1 MSRTLWLKFSVFNF
15 VLVALLGVIMRY
27 KILFSLPFLDQKH
40 LQEAHSHFA
49 FYGWITNVLYVL
61 MVIYLS
67 KARPEISLRKYNILI
82 ITNIIAS
89 YAMIATFIYGGYFWG
104 SIAAST
110 VALLTSFAFTFFFV
124 IDVKNLREASKKWFL
139 GGLFFAVISS
149 AGVFNLA
156 YMKSSGNITQ
166 DLYLASEYFF
176 LHFQY
181 NGFFIFAC
189 IGLLLYSLK
198 EAGSLISEK
207 ENKLMFWL
215 MFFGCLIGFGL
226 SVLWLKLSMPVFA
239 LIILASLA
247 QTYGAVMLFRIVRR
261 SWTHL
266 ILKWSAVQRF
276 VLIFAGFAFAVKIL
290 LQLASNVPAISQFA
304 FGFRNVVIAYLH
316 LVLLMCIATYLL
328 SQVLAT
334 NFFIISRSLITGLKL
349 FLAGI
354 FLNELMLGLMGVF
367 SIKYIAVPYANHFLL
382 VFSVLIFVALFI
394 IFVSMKKRQEA

>member
-67 KARPEISLRKYNILI
+67 KVKPEISPRKYNILI
-82 ITNIIAS
+82 ITNISAS

-110 VALLTSFAFTFFFV
+110 VALLMSFAFTFFFV

-226 SVLWLKLSMPVFA
+226 SVLWFKLSMPVFA

-367 SIKYIAVPYANHFLL
+367 SIKYIAVPYANYFLL
-382 VFSVLIFVALFI
+382 AFSVLIFVALFI
-394 IFVSMKKRQEA
+394 IFVSMKKRQEV

>member
-67 KARPEISLRKYNILI
+67 KVRPEISLRKYNILI

-334 NFFIISRSLITGLKL
+334 NFFIISKSLITGLKL

-367 SIKYIAVPYANHFLL
+367 SIKYIAVPYANYFLL
-382 VFSVLIFVALFI
+382 AFSVLIFVALFI
-394 IFVSMKKRQEA
+394 IFVSMKKRQEV

>member
-15 VLVALLGVIMRY
+15 LLVALLGVIMRY

-67 KARPEISLRKYNILI
+67 KVRPEISLRKYNILI

-261 SWTHL
+261 SWKHL

-367 SIKYIAVPYANHFLL
+367 SIKYIAVPYANYFLL
-382 VFSVLIFVALFI
+382 AFSVLIFVALFI

>member
-1 MSRTLWLKFSVFNF
+1 MPRTLWLKFSVFNF

-27 KILFSLPFLDQKH
+27 KILYSLPFLEQKH

-49 FYGWITNVLYVL
+49 FYGWITNVLYIL

-67 KARPEISLRKYNILI
+67 KVRPEISVRKYNILI
-82 ITNIIAS
+82 ILNLMAS
-89 YAMIATFIYGGYFWG
+89 FAMIGTFIYGGYFWG
-104 SIAAST
+104 SIAASA
-110 VALLTSFAFTFFFV
+110 VALLVSFVFAFFFV
-124 IDVKNLREASKKWFL
+124 KDLKYLRETSKIWFL

-166 DLYLASEYFF
+166 DLYLASEYYF

-198 EAGSLISEK
+198 EAGTLIIEK

-226 SVLWLKLSMPVFA
+226 SVLWLKLSIPVFA

-247 QTYGAVMLFRIVRR
+247 QTYGAFLLYRIVRR
-261 SWTHL
+261 SWTNL

-276 VLIFAGFAFAVKIL
+276 VLIFVGIAFAAKIL
-290 LQLASNVPAISQFA
+290 LQLASNVPAVSQFA

-328 SQVLAT
+328 SLVLAT
-334 NFFIISRSLITGLKL
+334 NYFNITKSLITGLKL

-354 FLNELMLGLMGVF
+354 FLNEFMLGLMGVF
-367 SIKYIAVPYANHFLL
+367 SIRYIAVPYANHFLL
-382 VFSVLIFVALFI
+382 AFSVLILVALLM
-394 IFVSMKKRQEA
+394 IFVSLRRRKEI

>member
-1 MSRTLWLKFSVFNF
+1 MPRTLWLKFSVFNF

-27 KILFSLPFLDQKH
+27 KILYSLPFLEQKH

-49 FYGWITNVLYVL
+49 FYGWITNVLYIL
-61 MVIYLS
+61 LVIYLS
-67 KARPEISLRKYNILI
+67 KVRPEISVRKYNILI
-82 ITNIIAS
+82 ILNLMAS
-89 YAMIATFIYGGYFWG
+89 FAMIGTFIYGGYFWG

-110 VALLTSFAFTFFFV
+110 VSLLVSFVFAFFFV
-124 IDVKNLREASKKWFL
+124 KDVKYLRETSKIWFL

-166 DLYLASEYFF
+166 DLYLASEYYF

-198 EAGSLISEK
+198 EVGSLITEK

-226 SVLWLKLSMPVFA
+226 SVLWLKLSMPIFA

-247 QTYGAVMLFRIVRR
+247 QTYGAFMLYRIVRR
-261 SWTHL
+261 SWTYL

-276 VLIFAGFAFAVKIL
+276 VLIFVGSAFAAKIL
-290 LQLASNVPAISQFA
+290 LQLASNVPAVSQFA

-328 SQVLAT
+328 SLVLAT
-334 NFFIISRSLITGLKL
+334 NYFNISKSLITGLKL

-354 FLNELMLGLMGVF
+354 FLNEFMLGLMGVF
-367 SIKYIAVPYANHFLL
+367 SIRYIAVPYANHFLL
-382 VFSVLIFVALFI
+382 AFSVLILVALLM
-394 IFVSMKKRQEA
+394 IFVSLRKRKEI

>member
-27 KILFSLPFLDQKH
+27 KILFSLPFLDQKN

-67 KARPEISLRKYNILI
+67 KVRPEISLRKYNILI

-124 IDVKNLREASKKWFL
+124 IDVKNLRETSKKWFL

-181 NGFFIFAC
+181 NGLFIFAC

-334 NFFIISRSLITGLKL
+334 NYFNISKSLITGLKL

-367 SIKYIAVPYANHFLL
+367 SIKYIAVPYANYFLL
-382 VFSVLIFVALFI
+382 AFSVLIFVALFI
-394 IFVSMKKRQEA
+394 IFVSMKKRQEV

>member
-67 KARPEISLRKYNILI
+67 KVQPQIPLRKYNILI
-82 ITNIIAS
+82 IINIIAS

-207 ENKLMFWL
+207 ENKLIFWL

-334 NFFIISRSLITGLKL
+334 NYFNISKSLIRGLKL

-354 FLNELMLGLMGVF
+354 FLNELMLGMMGVF

-382 VFSVLIFVALFI
+382 AFSVLIFVALFI
-394 IFVSMKKRQEA
+394 IFLSMKKRQEA

>member
-67 KARPEISLRKYNILI
+67 KVRPEISLHKYNILI

-367 SIKYIAVPYANHFLL
+367 SIKYIAVPYANYFLL
-382 VFSVLIFVALFI
+382 AFSVLIFVALFI
-394 IFVSMKKRQEA
+394 IFVSMKKRQEV

>member
-67 KARPEISLRKYNILI
+67 KVRPEISLRKYNILI

-334 NFFIISRSLITGLKL
+334 NYFNISKSLITGLKL

-354 FLNELMLGLMGVF
+354 FLNELMLGMMGVF

-382 VFSVLIFVALFI
+382 AFSVLIFVALFI